1 MWGGGI
7 IIGSMKRQLCHTY
20 QDIISLENLLL
31 AWEEFIK
38 GKKKRRDVQE
48 FSFNLF
54 DNIILLY
61 EELANQTYRHGG
73 YEAFRINDPKPRDI
87 HKASV
92 RDRLLHHAIYRI
104 LYPFFDRLFVTD
116 SYSCR
121 VDKGTHK
128 AIERFRQMSYKAS
141 RNNTKTCW
149 VLKCDIKKFFATIDH
164 DILLTILREYIFDKD
179 ILYLLREVID
189 SFETATGKGLPLGNL
204 TSQLLV
210 NIYMNRFDQFIK
222 HTLKAQYYIRYA
234 DDFVF
239 LSNNK
244 DCLNAILPQIKKFLF
259 QELKLQLHP
268 QKIFIKTLASGID
281 YLGWVNFPYHRVLRT
296 ATKRRMMRRVQE
308 HLTQKTMQSYLGLLK
323 HGNTFR
329 LRNEVLN
336 KYWLWGNM

>member
-1 MWGGGI
+1 M
-7 IIGSMKRQLCHTY
+7 CHTY